1 MSTHNFILSFIES
14 CVTGRVQFGECGPV
28 WQIGVLTRLLL
39 TAIVALLVAIRPHSS
54 APLQKTLP

>member
-1 MSTHNFILSFIES
+1 MSTHNFILSFIEG
-14 CVTGRVQFGECGPV
+14 CVTGKIRLGECGPV
-28 WQIGVLTRLLL
+28 WQIGVLTGLLL